1 MTHRK
6 SCGDAAMPRS
16 VLVRVRFLLFFV
28 ALLLSFC
35 RAVRAQDADSTD
47 RLYKHRKA
55 EVEEALQ
62 SLKAYATNRLP
73 VLDGFVNANAMTI
86 AKLENPHYQLRI
98 DVESQGPNQTLVS
111 VIAKITAWS
120 AEADPSHSQYVV
132 VPSNGRLEQDML
144 DRLSVFLEKGNVDP
158 DGGPGVPASSASGAA
173 LNSGGSTGD
182 RPVAPATES
191 AGSLASPS
199 AGVSSG
205 GRASGSPYSP
215 ASPALPEESSASAP
229 AYGMDA
235 SNAAARVGSADPSAL
250 AGEIASVQAQRQA
263 SEINQRKLQQHIS
276 ELEAN
281 AGSQKFLSN
290 LAVIKAPQTP
300 VFQQDNDTSKVLFR
314 ADPEDEFEVI
324 NAKESWFHVRL
335 ENGADGWIRAAQ
347 LQRPQEVDDA
357 EDAAAAL
364 NFSTPNQEIKSF
376 AGDWTPLKGKP
387 SLFVFAQPNRA
398 IPNAILGESQFA
410 FAKHIFT
417 EGYREAMHS
426 EQPMSGVV
434 VVFLGDKGG
443 VASAT
448 LVDIRRWRDGA
459 INDKVFF
466 ERCSF
471 DPPESFRDAAASK
484 AVTKR

>member
-1 MTHRK
+1 
-6 SCGDAAMPRS
+6 
-16 VLVRVRFLLFFV
+16 V
-28 ALLLSFC
+28 LLLSSC
-35 RAVRAQDADSTD
+35 LSAHAQDTDSTD
-47 RLYKHRKA
+47 RIYKHRKA

-73 VLDGFVNANAMTI
+73 VLDGFVNANATTI

-98 DVESQGPNQTLVS
+98 EVESQGPNQTLVS
-111 VIAKITAWS
+111 VVAKITAWS
-120 AEADPSHSQYVV
+120 AEADPSRSQYVV

-144 DRLSVFLEKGNVDP
+144 DRLSIFLEKGSVDP
-158 DGGPGVPASSASGAA
+158 NGAGALSSSPSGAPSSAPNPDRPAAAAADSADSSATPAPSIPARGSPRGSLHSPVSEPSSGASSAGP
-173 LNSGGSTGD
+173 D
-182 RPVAPATES
+182 
-191 AGSLASPS
+191 
-199 AGVSSG
+199 
-205 GRASGSPYSP
+205 P
-215 ASPALPEESSASAP
+215 ASPVAGSGSVS
-229 AYGMDA
+229 
-235 SNAAARVGSADPSAL
+235 RVNPADPSAL

-263 SEINQRKLQQHIS
+263 SEMNQRKIQQQIS

-281 AGSQKFLSN
+281 ASSQKFLSN
-290 LAVIKAPQTP
+290 LAVIKTPQTP
-300 VFQQDNDTSKVLFR
+300 VFQQDDDTSKVLFR

-324 NAKESWFHVRL
+324 NVKESWFHVRL
-335 ENGADGWIRAAQ
+335 ENGAEGWIRAAQ
-347 LQRPQEVDDA
+347 LQPPQEVDDA

-364 NFSTPNQEIKSF
+364 NFSTPNQEIKPF

-398 IPNAILGESQFA
+398 IPNGILGQSQFA

-443 VASAT
+443 VAAAT
-448 LVDIRRWRDGA
+448 LADIRRWRDGA
-459 INDKVFF
+459 IPDKVFF

-471 DPPESFRDAAASK
+471 DPPESFRDAAAAKPVSN
-484 AVTKR
+484 R